1 MVFRIKKIAFLNTF
15 FIGLLLP
22 FIVLAQTIE
31 SVVDAAQSVLN
42 LVIPFLMTLAVAV
55 FVWGVIMYI
64 SAGGDAEKE
73 KIARGRIIYGLIG
86 LFVLVAFWG
95 LVAIVIKTFVFEE
108 TTPDTL
114 DMPEAPFIGPAGGP
128 P

>member
-1 MVFRIKKIAFLNTF
+1 MLLRVKKITFFNTF
-15 FIGLLLP
+15 FVGLLLP
-22 FIVLAQTIE
+22 FIVLAQNIE

-42 LVIPFLMTLAVAV
+42 IVIPFLMTLAVAV

-73 KIARGRIIYGLIG
+73 KTARGRIIYGLIG

-95 LVAIVIKTFVFEE
+95 LIAIVIETFVLKE
-108 TTPDTL
+108 TTPGTL
-114 DMPEAPFIGPAGGP
+114 DIPGMPWLSPGP
-128 P
+128 PV